1 MKNYFFTLI
10 LFFLSTVY
18 ANSNNHDI
26 DKEGFLSKE
35 FKITKLSTIDDPKN
49 KIILINNHG

>member
-10 LFFLSTVY
+10 LFFLSTFY

-26 DKEGFLSKE
+26 DKEGFLSKKLILP
-35 FKITKLSTIDDPKN
+35 KIKFYKKTCFSSFCYTD
-49 KIILINNHG
+49 